1 MNKIIDKHMKQIFI
15 FGLIAVISTSIVAQT
30 VDSTEIQDEEP
41 GYEVIDNEEI
51 EIKTDEIVKKGK
63 ADTTNFEIGDKKV
76 SIIEEDGET
85 SIVLKDKNK
94 DNEGDDDEIYEDFD
108 LGEGDPE
115 TDDEEDEDKK
125 KNYKF
130 RGHWSGLEFGFNN
143 YVNKDLSLNRSPES
157 EFMDLNTGRS
167 WNINFN
173 FAQYSLPIISNNF
186 GLITGMGLEWSNYHF
201 SNMNTIAK
209 IDGGIQSQALP
220 FTSDPK
226 KNRLQT
232 TYLTIPLLL
241 ELQLIKGRR
250 KDRIYLAGGVI
261 GGIKLTSNT
270 KIVYYEDGEKRKDKN
285 KGDYYLRPLR
295 YAVTARAGYKLV
307 KVYCNYYLTSL
318 FIEDRGPEL
327 YPVAAGLT
335 LSF

>member
-1 MNKIIDKHMKQIFI
+1 MKQIFI
-15 FGLIAVISTSIVAQT
+15 FGLIAVISTSLVAQT
-30 VDSTEIQDEEP
+30 VDSTEIEVEDP

-51 EIKTDEIVKKGK
+51 EIKTDEIVKQGV

-85 SIVLKDKNK
+85 SIVLKDKDGNK
-94 DNEGDDDEIYEDFD
+94 EDDEDGLFKNFDFGDDDLD
-108 LGEGDPE
+108 LN
-115 TDDEEDEDKK
+115 DEEDDKDEH
-125 KNYKF
+125 KF

-143 YVNKDLSLNRSPES
+143 YVDKDMSLNRSPES

-201 SNMNTIAK
+201 SNSNSISK
-209 IDGGIQSQALP
+209 IDGEIQSQPLT

-241 ELQLIKGRR
+241 ELQLLKGKR

-270 KIVYYEDGEKRKDKN
+270 KIVYYEEGEKRKDKN

-318 FIEDRGPEL
+318 FIEERGPEL

>member
-1 MNKIIDKHMKQIFI
+1 MQMKDLLI
-15 FGLIAVISTSIVAQT
+15 FGFIAAISVSLAGQTLDSI
-30 VDSTEIQDEEP
+30 EIENEEP
-41 GYEVIDNEEI
+41 GYEVIENEDI

-85 SIVLKDKNK
+85 SIVLKDKNQ
-94 DNEGDDDEIYEDFD
+94 DFEDEEGDTLFKNFDFD
-108 LGEGDPE
+108 
-115 TDDEEDEDKK
+115 EDEFDLDDDDKK
-125 KNYKF
+125 NKHKF
-130 RGHWSGLEFGFNN
+130 KGHWSGFEFGFNN
-143 YVNKDLSLNRSPES
+143 YVNKELSLNRSPES

-167 WNINFN
+167 WNFNFN

-186 GLITGMGLEWSNYHF
+186 GLVTGMGLEWSNYHF

-209 IDGGIQSQALP
+209 IDGEIQEELLT
-220 FTSDPK
+220 FTSNPK
-226 KNRLQT
+226 KNRLQS

-241 ELQLIKGRR
+241 ELQLLNGKR
-250 KDRIYLAGGVI
+250 KERFYLAGGVI
-261 GGIKLTSNT
+261 GGIKLASNT

-285 KGDYYLRPLR
+285 KGDYYLQPLR

-307 KVYCNYYLTSL
+307 KVYCNYYLSSL
-318 FIEDRGPEL
+318 FIDGRGPEL

-335 LSF
+335 FSF